1 MWILSSVMFGISSC
15 LDAFILG
22 MCQGVRGIHIKISTN
37 LAISLLTVLGT
48 SLSVIFG
55 ERLLAFIPVCAAGW
69 IGGLTLIAYGIFYIT
84 KFMIKSIKKCI
95 NHKVYAEKNSYE
107 QSEVCKD
114 CRSRSNTG
122 FILIYGISLSMN
134 NIGIGLG
141 AGIAGLKLVPAA
153 LSTLL
158 FSVIFLYTGNNFGR
172 SRLSFF
178 LGKAA
183 EPFSGLLLLALGVW
197 EIIF

>member
-22 MCQGVRGIHIKISTN
+22 MCQGIRGIHIKISAN
-37 LAISLLTVLGT
+37 IAISLLTVLGT

-55 ERLLAFIPVCAAGW
+55 GRLLTFIPAHAAGW
-69 IGGLTLIAYGIFYIT
+69 FGGLTLIAYGIFYIM
-84 KFMIKSIKKCI
+84 KFMIKAIKKCI
-95 NHKVYAEKNSYE
+95 NHKVFTQKISYE
-107 QSEVCKD
+107 QCEACKT
-114 CRSRSNTG
+114 CCAHSTPG
-122 FILIYGISLSMN
+122 FVLIYGISLSMN

-153 LSTLL
+153 LSTLF

-178 LGKAA
+178 LGEAA
-183 EPFSGLLLLALGVW
+183 EPLSGLLLLALGVW